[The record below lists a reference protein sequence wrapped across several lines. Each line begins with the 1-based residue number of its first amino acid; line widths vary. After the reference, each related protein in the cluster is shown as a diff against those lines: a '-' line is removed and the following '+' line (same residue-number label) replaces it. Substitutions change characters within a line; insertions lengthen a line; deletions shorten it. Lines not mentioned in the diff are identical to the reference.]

1 MSPATY
7 VPRSHLSLCCS
18 NQTNGR
24 HVRALFSDASA
35 RETASPSP
43 LHEYASHTKTDHAAF
58 LPWLPIW
65 HSDAEIC
72 TIHNYSK
79 RHEGNAGSNS
89 LFRGEGITSYEVPPD
104 VLQDP
109 QYIPKILPP
118 TSASSTGTLLCAF

>member
-35 RETASPSP
+35 RETASPSL
-43 LHEYASHTKTDHAAF
+43 LHEYASHIKTDRAAF
-58 LPWLPIW
+58 RPWRPIW
-65 HSDAEIC
+65 RPDAEIC

-79 RHEGNAGSNS
+79 QHEDNAGNNS
-89 LFRGEGITSYEVPPD
+89 LFRDEGITSYEVPPD